1 MKTVNMLKAFSR
13 VVLIFLCSVVY
24 QQCEAKILIIVP
36 VYNRPDFIEM
46 QHKTFKKFLQ
56 EDYELMM
63 FNDAN
68 DPVMKKTI
76 EATCRRLGIT
86 CVRVPQELHN
96 VDPNCHKFS
105 ASYRHGEVMQ
115 FAFENYGFYHDD
127 IVMLI
132 DSDVFLIREF
142 SVRNYLGDCDL
153 FGVFQNCLVPQLC
166 FLNMPKLENPQEL
179 NFRADIAPW
188 NGCLLDAGTLTDRY
202 LLSHRPK
209 WRDLNPTQSIL
220 NNFLDRDIDITS
232 QLLAK
237 GFSGKEINLIV
248 NLIKICDRAKKQDP
262 STANS
267 VCYNT
272 KIGFYENNLF
282 LDYKHG
288 SGWHNP
294 NVTDV
299 LNKDRLVKDFIE
311 SIL

>member
-1 MKTVNMLKAFSR
+1 M
-13 VVLIFLCSVVY
+13 
-24 QQCEAKILIIVP
+24 
-36 VYNRPDFIEM
+36 
-46 QHKTFKKFLQ
+46 TFT
-56 EDYELMM
+56 
-63 FNDAN
+63 N
-68 DPVMKKTI
+68 TI
-76 EATCRRLGIT
+76 EESRKY
-86 CVRVPQELHN
+86 P
-96 VDPNCHKFS
+96 D
-105 ASYRHGEVMQ
+105 
-115 FAFENYGFYHDD
+115 
-127 IVMLI
+127 
-132 DSDVFLIREF
+132 
-142 SVRNYLGDCDL
+142 
-153 FGVFQNCLVPQLC
+153 
-166 FLNMPKLENPQEL
+166 
-179 NFRADIAPW
+179 
-188 NGCLLDAGTLTDRY
+188 
-202 LLSHRPK
+202 
-209 WRDLNPTQSIL
+209 
-220 NNFLDRDIDITS
+220 LDRDIDITS